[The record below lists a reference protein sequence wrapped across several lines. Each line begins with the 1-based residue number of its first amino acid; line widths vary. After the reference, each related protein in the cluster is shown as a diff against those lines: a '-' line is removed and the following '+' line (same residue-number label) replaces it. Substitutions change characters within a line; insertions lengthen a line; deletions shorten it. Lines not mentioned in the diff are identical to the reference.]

1 MPRKGRPRCDELARA
16 RGRRGVPS
24 GTFNTMKLRSPVVE
38 FRNSKARVCARSVA
52 DHRWYAVQGIT
63 KTLDSIACSRKRA
76 RAHNMICMDLFARIL
91 RDLND
96 NPGTSLRWL
105 LEYVV
110 NLNAP
115 ESKAAD
121 FRSALLR
128 LLKYKALSLKSVRRT
143 WDANRLSPSIGIA
156 VDAQCKDVFNGK
168 KSADEVGPVS
178 RVILTQ
184 LQALHLSPICAGLKV
199 AGVPTPDRSGDGGGG
214 GGGGRYTYHNGCVR
228 GCRSLRGRDAFY
240 TEVDLGCC
248 PALRSFT
255 KTSSA
260 SWRTTGEPRSDQKR
274 NLGNAV
280 RYVFETLCDTGEKQR
295 EETPTRAG
303 SSQKK
308 KKKKRK
314 RQRDPGSAAE
324 EGSAEPGMR
333 GGSGADGAEA
343 MLGEPRKLVTFSMAC
358 MAKAYMNGAVPRAS
372 HARFLRLSR
381 VGRHMFL
388 RVKTAVVHDERVRA
402 ERVLFMALCGT
413 DYSMT
418 AVGLGIKRLLT
429 GAVANREL
437 FSSWCAQLKSSLWA
451 PPDGTREEAREPPDF
466 HGMAVALAGFTGIP
480 PKIRD
485 KHWTGAKCELMF
497 RTLKYVCD
505 LWALKKPQI
514 GPEYGFSVHDDGAL
528 HLSPICA
535 GLKVAGVPTP
545 DRSGDGG
552 GGGSCY
558 KYHNGCIR
566 GCCSLRRRDAFYTE
580 VDLVAHDMM
589 TNTVALL
596 ELKTRNNDVLDDAT
610 LWRYNTQL
618 WLTWTM
624 FSLTYPSTAERS
636 SAYLVIIRPGTS
648 TVTIRSCMRPT
659 VSKTLR
665 DKFPWLNCLCPQV
678 LNCLTPACVNMR
690 VGTRL
695 NSGSAGGRRR
705 KRSGVDPSDLCFRNM
720 MFNQEKA
727 RVSAAVVERKSV
739 EN

>member
-1 MPRKGRPRCDELARA
+1 MARA

-24 GTFNTMKLRSPVVE
+24 GTFNTMKLRSPAVE

-63 KTLDSIACSRKRA
+63 KTLDSIAGSRKRA

-121 FRSALLR
+121 FRAALLR
-128 LLKYKALSLKSVRRT
+128 LLKYKALSMKSVRRA

-214 GGGGRYTYHNGCVR
+214 RYTYHNGCVR

-240 TEVDLGCC
+240 TEVDL
-248 PALRSFT
+248 
-255 KTSSA
+255 
-260 SWRTTGEPRSDQKR
+260 
-274 NLGNAV
+274 
-280 RYVFETLCDTGEKQR
+280 
-295 EETPTRAG
+295 
-303 SSQKK
+303 
-308 KKKKRK
+308 
-314 RQRDPGSAAE
+314 
-324 EGSAEPGMR
+324 
-333 GGSGADGAEA
+333 
-343 MLGEPRKLVTFSMAC
+343 
-358 MAKAYMNGAVPRAS
+358 
-372 HARFLRLSR
+372 
-381 VGRHMFL
+381 
-388 RVKTAVVHDERVRA
+388 
-402 ERVLFMALCGT
+402 
-413 DYSMT
+413 
-418 AVGLGIKRLLT
+418 
-429 GAVANREL
+429 
-437 FSSWCAQLKSSLWA
+437 
-451 PPDGTREEAREPPDF
+451 
-466 HGMAVALAGFTGIP
+466 
-480 PKIRD
+480 
-485 KHWTGAKCELMF
+485 
-497 RTLKYVCD
+497 
-505 LWALKKPQI
+505 
-514 GPEYGFSVHDDGAL
+514 
-528 HLSPICA
+528 
-535 GLKVAGVPTP
+535 
-545 DRSGDGG
+545 
-552 GGGSCY
+552 
-558 KYHNGCIR
+558 
-566 GCCSLRRRDAFYTE
+566 
-580 VDLVAHDMM
+580 VAHDMV

-624 FSLTYPSTAERS
+624 FSLTYPSAAERS

-695 NSGSAGGRRR
+695 NSGSADGRRR

-727 RVSAAVVERKSV
+727 RVSAAVAERKSV